1 MDGGRSPNRPCQL
14 LIRSALYSTV
24 AALEQRLLPMLVAAG
39 AWHHGDELQL
49 MVDGM
54 PVAADHGLLADSFSA
69 QILALREE
77 AARALREDA
86 DKAAAEHA
94 ERARAIERLRRERA
108 AAGPSGGR
116 WRRRSSRRRRRRRGM
131 SAPSCSTASA
141 RTPRALAEER
151 RQLERARNAE
161 RDALLRQERAAQ
173 AEHRRAVRE
182 ANSARRRAVAAA
194 MLPPAGSAIDAD
206 APAKV
211 YVAFE
216 PIGAG
221 AGLALRLFAVAREPQ
236 APGQLRLPEPYAGGD
251 GGGGGVPGAADVAA
265 PV

>member
-1 MDGGRSPNRPCQL
+1 MPEPTRRRVHLALSTLESSGNVCELTVTWTAALPNRPCQL

-86 DKAAAEHA
+86 DKAAAGPERRPVAAA
-94 ERARAIERLRRERA
+94 ELEAAKTAARHERTVMLDRERA
-108 AAGPSGGR
+108 HAAE
-116 WRRRSSRRRRRRRGM
+116 
-131 SAPSCSTASA
+131 
-141 RTPRALAEER
+141 LAEER
-151 RQLERARNAE
+151 RRLERARNAE

-173 AEHRRAVRE
+173 AEHRRRGPS
-182 ANSARRRAVAAA
+182 NR
-194 MLPPAGSAIDAD
+194 I
-206 APAKV
+206 V
-211 YVAFE
+211 Y
-216 PIGAG
+216 
-221 AGLALRLFAVAREPQ
+221 
-236 APGQLRLPEPYAGGD
+236 
-251 GGGGGVPGAADVAA
+251 
-265 PV
+265 